1 VIVFRPLPVLTA
13 ATVVALAILIGLG
26 TWQLQRRAEKHEL
39 LDQIAARSS
48 APPAPVEILFATGD
62 YAAFRH
68 ATADGTFDHAKE
80 AYVYAPRADD
90 GPTRQGFKVVT
101 PLHLVSGGTIL
112 VDRGWIAEAKKD
124 PATRKAGQFEG
135 EIEVTGTLRPPA
147 TPGTFTPPP
156 DLATRTF
163 YLRDSAAIAAA
174 LDITLT
180 RPLILEATSAVD
192 GGPEP
197 RPSDINIPDNH
208 LNYALTWYSLAV
220 VLLVIYLRFHHV
232 RGRLRFGK

>member
-1 VIVFRPLPVLTA
+1 VTFRPLPILTA
-13 ATVVALAILIGLG
+13 ATVIALAILIGLG

-39 LDQIAARSS
+39 LDQMTARSS

-80 AYVYAPRADD
+80 SYVYAPRTDG

-101 PLHLVSGGTIL
+101 PLHLASGGTIL
-112 VDRGWIAEAKKD
+112 VDRGWVPEDKKD
-124 PATRKAGQFEG
+124 PAMRKEGQFED
-135 EIEVTGTLRPPA
+135 ELEVTGTLRPPS
-147 TPGTFTPPP
+147 TPSTFTPPP

-174 LDITLT
+174 IGVTLL
-180 RPLILEATSAVD
+180 RPLILEATSAID

-197 RPSDINIPDNH
+197 RTTEINIPDNH

-220 VLLVIYLRFHHV
+220 VLLVIYLRFHQV